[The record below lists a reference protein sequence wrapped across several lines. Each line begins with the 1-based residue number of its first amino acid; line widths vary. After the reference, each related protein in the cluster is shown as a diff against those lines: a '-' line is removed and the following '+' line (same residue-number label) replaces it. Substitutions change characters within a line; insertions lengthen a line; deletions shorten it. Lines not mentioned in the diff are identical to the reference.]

1 MPKTSRERKEGMQ
14 MEKMILYC
22 IVLYCIV
29 LYTKEGREKLGLLC
43 LFVVIFIN
51 EPILTWSDFV
61 RKMFSG
67 LMSLWIMLTA
77 WTYL

>member
-1 MPKTSRERKEGMQ
+1 MKMEER
-14 MEKMILYC
+14 ILYC
-22 IVLYCIV
+22 IVHRCKKRV
-29 LYTKEGREKLGLLC
+29 VHVMLC

>member
-1 MPKTSRERKEGMQ
+1 MKI
-14 MEKMILYC
+14 EKRILYC

-29 LYTKEGREKLGLLC
+29 LYSKEGREKLHRCKKEGC
-43 LFVVIFIN
+43 DACYVMFVVIFIN